1 MPCPFGEWH
10 ELYELSIA
18 PDKQMG
24 RDFQAPDLAE
34 VLVTVPVQRIG
45 KQSFDFRATEL
56 ARRQADA
63 VQDDE
68 INIHTRGA
76 RILVGAG
83 TLPRRFHEPGVAVD
97 LNHS

>member
-34 VLVTVPVQRIG
+34 VLVVSALERKESRGGHAREDYPARDDVNFMRHTMASRKTDAQGTEYVHLDYKPVSVTNYQPMER
-45 KQSFDFRATEL
+45 KY
-56 ARRQADA
+56 
-63 VQDDE
+63 
-68 INIHTRGA
+68 
-76 RILVGAG
+76 
-83 TLPRRFHEPGVAVD
+83 
-97 LNHS
+97 

>member
-18 PDKQMG
+18 PNKQMRG
-24 RDFQAPDLAE
+24 DFQASDLAE
-34 VLVTVPVQRIG
+34 VLMTVPVQRIG

-56 ARRQADA
+56 AWRQADA
-63 VQDDE
+63 MQDNK
-68 INIHTRGA
+68 INVYTCWA
-76 RILVGAG
+76 WILVGAG
-83 TLPRRFHEPGVAVD
+83 TLPRRIDEPGVAVD